1 MLRARR
7 TRRAA
12 VTDLYKNCKLGGDCP
27 PDVINKVEGT
37 TLADRLL
44 QIFGS
49 ILFLGNLGIGTGKG
63 SGGFGG
69 YRPIGGTVTRTPE
82 VTVPRPSIPIDPL
95 GGADVIPL
103 DVINPE
109 APSIIPLS
117 EGALP
122 QVPITD
128 DANIIDVAEIDLTST
143 QDVIHTTPVT
153 NQHPTI
159 ISETNEI
166 ITVDIQPGPPPP
178 KRIALD
184 VSYSSV
190 SDIQLNVFPQEPSL
204 DSNINVF
211 VDPQITGE
219 IVGLEDIELQP
230 ITDIAEFE
238 IEERP
243 NPKTSTPL
251 DRVISGG
258 RRLYNRFVEQV
269 QTRNPT
275 FITQP
280 SRLIQFEIDNPAF
293 DKEVSL
299 EFEQDVNELRAAPDA
314 NFQDIVYLSRPHIAE
329 RNENIIVSRFGQ
341 RGTMTTR
348 SGLKFGQ
355 RVHFFYELSSIPQA
369 EDIELRPYGIF
380 SGEDVQVDALSEASV
395 VNSTLSSEISYPDEL
410 LLDPLEERFENAQL
424 VLHIPDTDESI
435 PTLPPGLGLRIVVG
449 DAARDILVDIP
460 IIPNTDTIIKPV
472 KPFSP
477 LLPSANVIVMEE
489 DYLYDP
495 DIYRK
500 RRKRKLSMF

>member
-27 PDVINKVEGT
+27 SDVINKVEGT

-49 ILFLGNLGIGTGKG
+49 ILYLGNLGIGTGRG

-69 YRPIGGTVTRTPE
+69 YRPLGGTATRAPE

-117 EGALP
+117 EGSLP

-128 DANIIDVAEIDLTST
+128 DANVIDIAEIDLTST
-143 QDVIHTTPVT
+143 QDTTHTTVIT
-153 NQHPTI
+153 NQQPTI
-159 ISETNEI
+159 ISETNEV
-166 ITVDIQPGPPPP
+166 ITVDIQLGPPPP

-184 VSYSSV
+184 ASYSSIN
-190 SDIQLNVFPQEPSL
+190 DIQLNVFPQEPNF

-219 IVGLEDIELQP
+219 FVGYEEIELQP

-238 IEERP
+238 IEEGP
-243 NPKTSTPL
+243 YPKTSTPL
-251 DRVISGG
+251 DRVISSG

-275 FITQP
+275 FINQP
-280 SRLIQFEIDNPAF
+280 SRLVQFEVENPAF
-293 DKEVSL
+293 DKEVSI
-299 EFEQDVNELRAAPDA
+299 EFEQDVNDLRAAPDSD
-314 NFQDIVYLSRPHIAE
+314 FQDIVYLSRP
-329 RNENIIVSRFGQ
+329 NITELNDKVIVSRFGQ

-355 RVHFFYELSSIPQA
+355 RVHFFYELSEIPQA
-369 EDIELRPYGIF
+369 EDIELRSYGIF
-380 SGEDVQVDALSEASV
+380 SGENVQVDALSEASV
-395 VNSTLSSEISYPDEL
+395 VNSSLSSQISYPDEL

-424 VLHIPDTDESI
+424 ILQIPDSDDSV
-435 PTLPPGLGLRIVVG
+435 PTLPPGLGLRVVVG
-449 DAARDILVDIP
+449 DVAKDILVDIP
-460 IIPNTDTIIKPV
+460 ILPHTDTIIKPV

-477 LLPSANVIVMEE
+477 ILPSANVLVMED

-495 DIYRK
+495 DIFRR
-500 RRKRKLSMF
+500 RRKRKLSIF